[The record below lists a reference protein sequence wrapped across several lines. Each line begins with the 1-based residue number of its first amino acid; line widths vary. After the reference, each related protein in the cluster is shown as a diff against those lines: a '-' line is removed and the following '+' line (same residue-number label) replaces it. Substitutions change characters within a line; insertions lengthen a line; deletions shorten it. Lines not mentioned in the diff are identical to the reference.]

1 MSIEYKEGFEDSY
14 FESILDLYTELGW
27 TNYTSEP
34 HDLKKALENSTY
46 IVLAF
51 SSDKLVGLA
60 RSISDEISIHYL
72 QDILVSP
79 KFQKKGI
86 GRGLMDLVLA
96 RFSNVRTHM
105 ILTDNELRQRKFYE
119 SLGYKNLSDLKKIP
133 LNSYVKMNG
142 VELS

>member
-1 MSIEYKEGFEDSY
+1 LSIEYKEVYEDSN

-34 HDLKKALENSTY
+34 DDLKKALENSTY
-46 IVLAF
+46 IALAF

-86 GRGLMDLVLA
+86 GRGLMDLILT
-96 RFSNVRTHM
+96 RFSKVRTHM
-105 ILTDNELRQRKFYE
+105 ILTDDEERQRKFYE
-119 SLGYKNLSDLKKIP
+119 SLGYKNLADLKKIP